1 MGRRLNQACPPCDA
15 PSSTS
20 SPDRRLSNART
31 ADDRSS
37 KDSRV
42 NQSAKVVLDNP
53 AQVDKVIEG
62 FGGTARKHWQCY
74 IGERQARR
82 RAVLRATLIQRTLP
96 QRAIPMVPRRNAVG
110 TCG

>member
-1 MGRRLNQACPPCDA
+1 MGPRLNQACPPCDA

-42 NQSAKVVLDNP
+42 SKSAKVVLGG
-53 AQVDKVIEG
+53 VDKIIDV
-62 FGGTARKHWQCY
+62 
-74 IGERQARR
+74 
-82 RAVLRATLIQRTLP
+82 
-96 QRAIPMVPRRNAVG
+96 
-110 TCG
+110 